1 MSLVGNGVLDLQ
13 GELHVCV
20 SKAACRLTGR
30 ALPNAARHGVGHGLL
45 MCPIRIG
52 HRVGTGGRAL
62 SLGMGLTSPPTA
74 PSPESMRV
82 V

>member
-1 MSLVGNGVLDLQ
+1 MGMSLVGNGVLDLQ

-45 MCPIRIG
+45 MCPIALAIAWG
-52 HRVGTGGRAL
+52 LGAGR
-62 SLGMGLTSPPTA
+62 SRWEWMGLT
-74 PSPESMRV
+74 ERFKH
-82 V
+82 